1 MNTGKAGV
9 LKQGLELRLQRNI
22 LEKYRT
28 DEEAVTKNLVKKR
41 QEFEQRVNIC
51 KEKQGEL
58 AVRQKQVN
66 LIMTILFFHPCLCLW
81 LMFIFYKE
89 SRPDRS
95 VFSIHK

>member
-1 MNTGKAGV
+1 M

-66 LIMTILFFHPCLCLW
+66 LKNDNFIILSTFV
-81 LMFIFYKE
+81 LMVNVYILQRIKT
-89 SRPDRS
+89 
-95 VFSIHK
+95 

>member
-66 LIMTILFFHPCLCLW
+66 LIMTIFSS
-81 LMFIFYKE
+81 MF
-89 SRPDRS
+89 
-95 VFSIHK
+95 VFMVNVYILQRIKT